1 MDTAPI
7 AVLLPLVVLAE
18 SAYQPI
24 AVFLVAEV
32 FLPKASNPNT
42 EFSTKNPPPLPKLC
56 PDTLISLLLVIEP
69 VILTDPVT
77 SKIDPSNLKFVSATA
92 AFVVPSEV
100 SILLSAGFYTVLN
113 PVPEVPDEPVYPL
126 LPEDPE
132 LPEEPLEPVEPELP
146 EDPLVPEVPEEP
158 EEPVEPE
165 DPVEPLDPVDPLLP
179 DEPLD
184 PLVPVLPDEPE
195 LPAEPDDPELP
206 VVPLVPEVPVL
217 PEDPELPEEPVCPD
231 VPDVPVLPDDPEL
244 PEEPV

>member
-56 PDTLISLLLVIEP
+56 PDTLMSLLLVIDP
-69 VILTDPVT
+69 VTLTDPVT
-77 SKIDPSNLKFVSATA
+77 SKKLPSNLKFVSATA

-100 SILLSAGFYTVLN
+100 SILLSAGFDTVLN
-113 PVPEVPDEPVYPL
+113 PVPEVPEEPVEPDDPVD
-126 LPEDPE
+126 PED
-132 LPEEPLEPVEPELP
+132 PLEPVEPDE
-146 EDPLVPEVPEEP
+146 PEV
-158 EEPVEPE
+158 
-165 DPVEPLDPVDPLLP
+165 PVEPLDPVDPLLP
-179 DEPLD
+179 DVPLD
-184 PLVPVLPDEPE
+184 PLVPE
-195 LPAEPDDPELP
+195 LPEEPDDPELP

-231 VPDVPVLPDDPEL
+231 VPDVPVLPEDPEL

>member
-1 MDTAPI
+1 VFPVPPVLNLMDTAPI

-77 SKIDPSNLKFVSATA
+77 SKKLPSNLKFVSATA

-100 SILLSAGFYTVLN
+100 SILLSAGFDTVLN
-113 PVPEVPDEPVYPL
+113 PVPEVPDEPVE
-126 LPEDPE
+126 PEDPV

-158 EEPVEPE
+158 EVPVEPLDPEEPVEPDE
-165 DPVEPLDPVDPLLP
+165 PEVPVEPLDPVDPLLP
-179 DEPLD
+179 DVPLD

-195 LPAEPDDPELP
+195 LPVEPEDPELP

-217 PEDPELPEEPVCPD
+217 PEDPELPEEPV
-231 VPDVPVLPDDPEL
+231 
-244 PEEPV
+244 